1 MHNEPSSFLLLRL
14 CSSLIGP
21 ITQIC
26 EGKFK
31 DLTETFFWQISGMG
45 NAESAKKKHQ
55 KKAIPH
61 SGATSTQGKTLNDTK
76 KILLLHK
83 SDAEQIKVVRN
94 FRDALTSKANGSIRV
109 TDFINVADGSGFA
122 RSLPWL
128 EELNNVVLICLTSE
142 AIAQLEKI
150 VRDKQFADEHGHL
163 HGKVFSVSFGE
174 NLSSEWPPQ
183 GLQKGSLDARDFH
196 FGFKDVGNLRPQDFE
211 RSDKMNALVAA
222 IKGTK

>member
-1 MHNEPSSFLLLRL
+1 
-14 CSSLIGP
+14 
-21 ITQIC
+21 
-26 EGKFK
+26 
-31 DLTETFFWQISGMG
+31 MG
-45 NAESAKKKHQ
+45 NAGSAKKKHQ
-55 KKAIPH
+55 KKAIPP
-61 SGATSTQGKTLNDTK
+61 SSATSTQGKTLNDTK

-83 SDAEQIKVVRN
+83 SDAEQVKVVRN

-109 TDFINVADGSGFA
+109 TDFVNVADGSGFA
-122 RSLPWL
+122 KSLPWL

-142 AIAQLEKI
+142 AITQLEKI
-150 VRDKQFADEHGHL
+150 VRDKRFADENGHL

-196 FGFKDVGNLRPQDFE
+196 FGFKDVVNLRPQDFE

>member
-14 CSSLIGP
+14 CRSPLRAVG
-21 ITQIC
+21 QIC

-31 DLTETFFWQISGMG
+31 DLTETFFRQISGMG

-55 KKAIPH
+55 KKAIPP
-61 SGATSTQGKTLNDTK
+61 SSATSTQGKTLNDTK

-83 SDAEQIKVVRN
+83 SDAEQVKVVRK

-109 TDFINVADGSGFA
+109 TDFVNVADGSGFA
-122 RSLPWL
+122 KGLPWL

-142 AIAQLEKI
+142 AITQLEKI
-150 VRDKQFADEHGHL
+150 VRDKRFADENGHL

-196 FGFKDVGNLRPQDFE
+196 FGFKDVVNLRPQDFE
-211 RSDKMNALVAA
+211 TSDKMNALVAA

>member
-211 RSDKMNALVAA
+211 RSDKMNALVAS